1 MNKILLQCDNLCKR
15 YQEGSVQTDV
25 LHNVSFSVGEGEMMA
40 IVGSSGSGKSTLLH
54 LLGGLD
60 TPTSGD
66 VIFNGQ
72 PMSKLSS
79 AAKAELRNQKLGF
92 IYQFHHLLP
101 DFTALENVAMPLLIG
116 KKKPAEIN
124 SRALEM
130 LKAVGLDHRANHR
143 PSELSGGERQRVAI
157 ARALVNN
164 PRLVLADEPTG
175 NLDARNADSI
185 FQLLGELNR
194 LQGTAFLVVTH
205 DLQLAK
211 RMSRQL
217 EMRDGRLTAET
228 EPDGG
233 GVMAMPLS
241 LLIGLR
247 FSRGRRRGGMV
258 SLISVISTI
267 GIALG
272 VAVLIVGLSA
282 MNGFERELN
291 NRILAVV
298 PHGEI
303 EAVDQPWTNWQE
315 ALDHVQKVPGIAAAA
330 PYINFTG
337 LVESGANL
345 RAIQVKGV
353 NPQQEQRLSALP
365 SFVQGDAWR
374 NFKAGEQQIIIG
386 KGVADALKVKQGDWV
401 SIMIP
406 NSNPEHK
413 LMQPKRVRLH
423 VAGILQL
430 SGQLDHSFAMIP
442 LADAQQYLDM
452 GSSVSGIAL
461 KMTDVFNANK
471 LVRDAGEVTN
481 SYVYIKSWIGT
492 YGYMYRDIQM
502 IRAIMYLAMVLV
514 IGVACFNIVSTLVM
528 AVKDKSGDIAVL
540 RTLGAKDGLIRAI
553 FVWYGLLAGLFGSLC
568 GVIIG
573 VVVSL
578 QLTPIIE
585 WIEKLIGHQFL
596 SSDIYFIDFLP
607 SELHWL
613 DVFYVLVT
621 ALLLSLLASW
631 YPARRAS
638 NIDPARV
645 LSGQ

>member
-130 LKAVGLDHRANHR
+130 LKAVGLEHRANHR

-315 ALDHVQKVPGIAAAA
+315 ALDNVQKVPGIAAAA

-423 VAGILQL
+423 IAGILQL